1 MKQGTAVIPQSGE
14 RKPGDL
20 MMLDLLKMYGF
31 DQSCRAKLVRHQSK
45 KYDIQELDRKGWLG
59 AYQQFQN
66 RPIFKGLD
74 CIVSFV
80 GFDGTKAKFVGV
92 FDVLG
97 LVPPEERALPSGCP
111 YKEWLEDEYCYW
123 LERRTGF
130 ESLENR
136 LVVDWGLGSRS
147 WNQWITDRRVLEILP
162 EGQEIE
168 LFKDYLDFTLTY
180 EELQLLFSRPDS
192 HREWK
197 ARLSAVAGI
206 YLILDTCTGNQYV
219 GSAHGTEGIWGRWA
233 QYAANGHGGNKKLK
247 KLIESIPGYPE
258 KFIYSILQI
267 LPRTT
272 GLNEVLKLENRYKEK
287 LGSRATGLNAN

>member
-1 MKQGTAVIPQSGE
+1 MRQGTAVIPQSGE

-45 KYDIQELDRKGWLG
+45 KYDIQELVRKRWLD
-59 AYQQFQN
+59 AYQQFQT

-80 GFDGTKAKFVGV
+80 GFDGTKATFIGV

-97 LVPPEERALPSGCP
+97 LVPPEERALPSVCP
-111 YKEWLEDEYCYW
+111 YKEWLEDEYCYR
-123 LERRTGF
+123 LERRQGF

-147 WNQWITDRRVLEILP
+147 WSQWLTDRRVLEILP

-168 LFKDYLDFTLTY
+168 LFKDYLDFTLTHD
-180 EELQLLFSRPDS
+180 ELQLIISRPDS

-206 YLILDTCTGNQYV
+206 YLILDTLTGDQYV
-219 GSAHGTEGIWGRWA
+219 GSAYGTEGIWGRWA
-233 QYAANGHGGNKKLK
+233 QYAKNGHGGNEALRKLT
-247 KLIESIPGYPE
+247 EANPAYPGC
-258 KFIYSILQI
+258 FTLSILQI
-267 LPRTT
+267 LPVTTSRKEVVELEQRFKAKLGTRTT
-272 GLNEVLKLENRYKEK
+272 GLN
-287 LGSRATGLNAN
+287 LN